1 MRGSY
6 SFLHIGERSFLFK
19 PFCTLGIEKDCSD
32 HQPDGEWQHLRI
44 AKRWRQKTFL
54 SCSFDLQINSFLQ
67 KIQEFQIFCYEWCSN
82 KTSIGYWNPLILAKH
97 DYIVIFNDKHEHFL
111 TLMLQINFLVQLQHS
126 GLIKLFR
133 YRTSEYIQIFDCN
146 PTIFKLF
153 DYISW
158 FDLLYKT

>member
-1 MRGSY
+1 MVWDLIIY
-6 SFLHIGERSFLFK
+6 SFSLFPATRRRMAAPK
-19 PFCTLGIEKDCSD
+19 NSKEM
-32 HQPDGEWQHLRI
+32 
-44 AKRWRQKTFL
+44 KTENIL

-67 KIQEFQIFCYEWCSN
+67 KNQEFQIFCYEWCSN